1 MSVQSEWQPLSL
13 VLLKHPRDA
22 FISEAAIASQWQRLG
37 FVAAPDLAK
46 ACAEFDALVDLLQSA
61 GAEVQLLPRD
71 DATSLDSLY
80 ARDAAI
86 MCDRGAII
94 CRMGKA
100 ARSTEADAQERALL
114 QMSVPILGRIEPPG
128 TLEGGDVFW
137 VDERTLAV
145 GRGYRTNDEGIRQ
158 LRLLLGDSVDELIVV
173 PLPHWRGP
181 GDVMHLMSLV
191 SPVDR
196 DLAVVYSPLLPVPF
210 RERLLDRGIRLVEV
224 PDQEFETMGTNVL
237 AVKPRVCLALDGNM
251 ITRQRLQAAGA
262 TVIGYDGGEISV
274 KGSGGPTCLTRPLSR
289 RKVD

>member
-1 MSVQSEWQPLSL
+1 MPVDPIVSR
-13 VLLKHPRDA
+13 RD
-22 FISEAAIASQWQRLG
+22 FVKTSAA
-37 FVAAPDLAK
+37 VAAGGVALGALTRSSAARSVFAADDPIK
-46 ACAEFDALVDLLQSA
+46 VALVGCGGRGC
-61 GAEVQLLPRD
+61 GAAL
-71 DATSLDSLY
+71 DAIG
-80 ARDAAI
+80 A
-86 MCDRGAII
+86 DRGAII

-210 RERLLDRGIRLVEV
+210 RERLLDRGITLVEV
-224 PDQEFETMGTNVL
+224 PDREFKTMGTNVL
-237 AVKPRVCLALDGNM
+237 AVKPRVCIALDGNI